1 MNRRYLIFIVLLN
14 ALISLVVA
22 LAVVWAVEAR
32 RPDPEA
38 LAIATTGAQPAV
50 ALPAAG
56 ATVDVEATAAPVD
69 TPIVAIDPNDAST
82 PSASAAEPTAT
93 LDPANQQIYTI
104 QAGDS
109 LSAVADRF
117 GTTLDAIVKVNEL
130 SDPNVVYVG
139 QRLIIPVGS
148 IGSNSEQN
156 TASPQTLTPTDT
168 PPLAI
173 GQGILIR
180 AVDGAGALVTEAV
193 QIVNDSNA
201 AVNLNGWR
209 LERVDGPA
217 YAFGSTLSIFP
228 GGNIWLHTTSGD
240 DTSVALYWDQPE
252 PVWQSGSVARLLD
265 AQGNVIHTYT
275 VP

>member
-1 MNRRYLIFIVLLN
+1 MNRRHLIFIVLLN
-14 ALISLVVA
+14 AMISLVVA

-32 RPDPEA
+32 RPDPEV
-38 LAIATTGAQPAV
+38 LAIPTTSAQPAV
-50 ALPAAG
+50 ALPPAG
-56 ATVDVEATAAPVD
+56 ATAAVEATAAPVD
-69 TPIVAIDPNDAST
+69 TPIQASDPNNTST

-148 IGSNSEQN
+148 NGEPN

-168 PPLAI
+168 LPLAV

-209 LERVDGPA
+209 LERVDGPS